1 MLRSRFATLATLVGL
16 AAGTAGAAG
25 AQATAP
31 LAVRPESKIG
41 LSGTSTLH
49 AWTCGSSQLSAKIAV
64 EPEALKKGGAL
75 EARSPLT
82 VKVSVPVKAIK
93 CEKGAKMEENLY
105 KALKADAFPAI
116 DYALESHE
124 IVASR
129 EDPDQFTIRTTGRLT
144 VAGQS
149 KTISMDVAAS
159 RLADGGAQ
167 GLAKVAILMTDY
179 GIKPPVM
186 MLGTLK
192 VGNEVKIDLNVKL
205 SRETVVALSDR

>member
-1 MLRSRFATLATLVGL
+1 MLRSRFVTLATLVGL

-31 LAVRPESKIG
+31 LAVRPESKVS

-49 AWTCGSSQLSAKIAV
+49 AWTCASSQLSAKIAV
-64 EPEALKKGGAL
+64 DPAALTQGAV
-75 EARSPLT
+75 APANTPLA
-82 VKVSVPVKAIK
+82 VKVDVPVKAIK

-105 KALKADAFPAI
+105 KALKADANPSI
-116 DYALESHE
+116 DYVLETHT
-124 IVASR
+124 VVPGATA
-129 EDPDQFTIRTTGRLT
+129 DQFTIRTTGRLT

-149 KTISMDVAAS
+149 KTISMDVAAN

-167 GLAKVAILMTDY
+167 GTARLAILMTDF

-186 MLGTLK
+186 MLGTLR